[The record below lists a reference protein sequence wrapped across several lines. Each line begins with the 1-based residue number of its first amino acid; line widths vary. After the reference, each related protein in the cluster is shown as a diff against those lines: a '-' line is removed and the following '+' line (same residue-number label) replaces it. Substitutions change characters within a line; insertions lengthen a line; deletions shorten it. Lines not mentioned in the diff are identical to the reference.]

1 MNNNYINNGDLSTLT
16 PTSAMGWEAQGGKW
30 EGAVSIVTDAARGY
44 AVRLYAEDSRDPWI
58 RQYVKLPTGA
68 KYRISA
74 DLKTLSLGGC
84 ARFKLE
90 FYRDGEKGGKMYL
103 CQSDL
108 PKFAPTD
115 GKWERV
121 SAEFV
126 MPEGTEYACIYPRLY
141 GKGEI
146 FYANISIEAL
156 TDAPYLHTGNDAF
169 VYTDTEYAECYAKF
183 NISAY
188 TPCDG
193 DKVRFSLLDG
203 KETADSFE
211 ESISECNIYRFKT
224 RLLKEYAKEYTVKTE
239 YIKGGEVLEAHTD
252 PIYRYDRPSRLTPDG
267 LFITPSGEKVHMS
280 MAYHASADHFAD
292 LARLGI
298 NGVQI
303 NATGDLEGT
312 MKMLEALEKNGLY
325 AFIELYGGMKPAAHP
340 RNIQHTIEVVN
351 AVKKHPTVMGYMV
364 MDEPFLNDLG
374 NYPYIRD
381 SYKLFR
387 DLDPEKPVYMVEC
400 ERMWLYKA
408 VTVCDIFAIDPY
420 PSSNPHLKHISD
432 YNALAHSV
440 NRQKKPLM
448 HILQSYRYGGWE
460 PSPQDMRHMA
470 YQAFFTGADFIGFY
484 PVSDEGG
491 LLCGNAKEKEN
502 FLYKGAEYFMLHE
515 YADARKAFST
525 GEYEDVSTFC
535 LEDYPVW
542 HKIYKKNGTLY
553 AVLLNRTDYEQKY
566 SVFVPDMGE
575 FIAVGDDLLPRESI
589 HGNSTLALTLKAGD
603 VVRYRIIMQNEK

>member
-1 MNNNYINNGDLSTLT
+1 MNNEYLNNGDFSVLN
-16 PTSAMGWEAQGGKW
+16 PTSAYGWEAQGGKW
-30 EGAVSIVTDAARGY
+30 EGAVSIVTDSARGY
-44 AVRLYAEDSRDPWI
+44 AVRLYAEDNRDPWI

-74 DLKTLSLGGC
+74 DLKTLSLEGK

-90 FYRDGEKGGKMYL
+90 FYRDEKGKGRVYL

-108 PKFAPTD
+108 PVFKPTD

-126 MPEGTEYACIYPRLY
+126 MPEGTEYVCIYPRLY

-146 FYANISIEAL
+146 FYADIKVEAI

-183 NISAY
+183 NTSAY
-188 TPCDG
+188 TSDG
-193 DKVRFSLLDG
+193 DEVVRFTLLDG
-203 KETADSFE
+203 DTVLDTFE
-211 ESISECNIYRFKT
+211 ETVNQCNIYRFKSS
-224 RLLKEYAKEYTVKTE
+224 LLAEKAREYTVKTQ
-239 YIKGGEVLEAHTD
+239 YIKGGAAIETHTD
-252 PIYRYDRPSRLTPDG
+252 PIYRYDRPARLTKDG
-267 LFITPSGEKVHMS
+267 LFITPSGEAVRMS
-280 MAYHASADHFAD
+280 MAYHASTDSFAE

-303 NATGDLEGT
+303 NATGELSGT

-325 AFIELYGGMKPAAHP
+325 AFVELYGGMKPAAHP

-351 AVKKHPTVMGYMV
+351 AVKNHPTVMGYMV
-364 MDEPFLNDLG
+364 MDEPFLNDLE

-408 VTVCDIFAIDPY
+408 VTTCDIFAVDPY
-420 PSSNPHLKHISD
+420 PSSQPHLKHISGFNSIARD
-432 YNALAHSV
+432 V

-448 HILQSYRYGGWE
+448 HIIQTYKLGGWE
-460 PSPQDMRHMA
+460 PKPQDIRHMA
-470 YQAFFTGADFIGFY
+470 YQALFTGADSIGFY
-484 PVSDEGG
+484 PISDEGG
-491 LLCGNAKEKEN
+491 LLQGDAAQRKD
-502 FLYKGAEYFMLHE
+502 FLYKGVEYFMLNE
-515 YADARKAFST
+515 YADARKAFAT
-525 GEYEDVSTFC
+525 GEYTEVSVMC
-535 LEDYPVW
+535 HDDYPVW
-542 HKIYKKNGTLY
+542 HKMYIKDDVLY
-553 AVLLNRTDYEQKY
+553 AVLLNRTDREQKL
-566 SVFVPDMGE
+566 SLRVPDMGE
-575 FIAVGDDLLPRESI
+575 LVAAGDDLIPRENV
-589 HGNSTLALTLKAGD
+589 HGNGFLNLTLNGED
-603 VVRYRIIMQNEK
+603 IVRYKIMKKQ